1 MIEAEELVKRY
12 GRRSTTLA
20 VDHVSFSVRAG
31 ARFGLLGADGAG
43 KTSILRILA
52 TVLSPTQ
59 GIVRV
64 GGHDV
69 TSETTRVRE
78 LVGFLPQD
86 VDLRDWSSGN
96 AYLRFWAR
104 AGGLSSR
111 DQGTRI
117 RELVDLL
124 DLAGYVEER
133 PAEYTIGAQRLLG
146 LAQALLL
153 DPAVVVLDEPMRGLE
168 GASRQSFAEVLERLT
183 KAGKT
188 VVFSSPLLT
197 DIQAAASQVALMADG
212 HLTKVYPLEELL
224 AKMGEGKNARVF
236 VDCDPLPSNAMTAL
250 KKMKGVVD
258 VQVAPSATIVYI
270 RPTEVRV
277 ADIRETLESLGVQI
291 RSIRAARLK
300 LGDVFKTFQT

>member
-1 MIEAEELVKRY
+1 MIEAEGLVKRY

-59 GIVRV
+59 GILRV

-78 LVGFLPQD
+78 LVGFVPQD
-86 VDLRDWSSGN
+86 VDPRDWSSGS

-111 DQGTRI
+111 DQRTRI
-117 RELVDLL
+117 QELVDLL

-133 PAEYTIGAQRLLG
+133 PAEYTIGAQRLLS

-188 VVFSSPLLT
+188 IVFSSPLLT

-224 AKMGEGKNARVF
+224 VKMGEGKNARVF

-258 VQVAPSATIVYI
+258 VQVAPTATIVYI
-270 RPTEVRV
+270 RPTRVGV

-291 RSIRAARLK
+291 RGVREARLK
-300 LGDVFKTFQT
+300 LGDVFKTFHT